1 MSACPYPGREAKTKM
16 NIKVENLEGIQRTIR
31 SKVDQL
37 KPVFKKALE
46 VEKERIQSRTQSGL
60 DVDGNTFDYY
70 RPFTVKNRRKNKKQ
84 VNHVD
89 LTFSGDMFRAF
100 KARFSETEWT
110 ITGVLSFGDE
120 SWKVLKNEGYGRNF
134 FGLSNEQVEIIKNKL
149 RNAK

>member
-1 MSACPYPGREAKTKM
+1 VKIT
-16 NIKVENLEGIQRTIR
+16 ITNLEAIQRALQA
-31 SKVDQL
+31 KFQQL
-37 KPVFKKALE
+37 KPEFKEALE
-46 VEKERIQSRTQSGL
+46 VERERIKTRTQSGV
-60 DVDGNTFDYY
+60 DVDGNTFKYY
-70 RPFTVKNRRKNKKQ
+70 QPYTVRNRRKNRKQ

-89 LTFSGDMFRAF
+89 LTFNGDMFRAL

-120 SWKVLKNEGYGRNF
+120 SWKVLKNENYGRNF

>member
-1 MSACPYPGREAKTKM
+1 M
-16 NIKVENLEGIQRTIR
+16 NIKVENLEGIQRSIEAR
-31 SKVDQL
+31 LQQM
-37 KPVFKKALE
+37 KPAFKEALD
-46 VEKERIQSRTQSGL
+46 VEKERIKARTQSGL
-60 DVDGNTFDYY
+60 DVDGNTFKYY

-100 KARFSETEWT
+100 KALYSEDQWK
-110 ITGVLSFGDE
+110 ITGVLTFGNE
-120 SWKVLKNEGYGRNF
+120 SDKVLSNESYGRNF